1 MADRFEVGKALGGML
16 AGFQPLIDRA
26 LGIAGARQMM
36 GQEFWLALDE
46 IGEILLQRRRDPSM
60 QLLPPSAQQHVIGG
74 VLHQRMLESVGGMRS
89 SAAAKQQSCIAE
101 LTQRGLQL
109 HLITLRHGLDQ
120 FIGKL
125 AAEHRPDLGNILGGR
140 PEPIQASHQ

>member
-26 LGIAGARQMM
+26 LGIAAARQMM

-101 LTQRGLQL
+101 LTHRGLHPLLTARRQGL
-109 HLITLRHGLDQ
+109 NKLIANPG
-120 FIGKL
+120 
-125 AAEHRPDLGNILGGR
+125 AEPPPVWANSVGAG